1 MPTRTKRKPP
11 PLRFNLPVELKEK
24 LGFLLSKA
32 EDSKAFFARIGKIY
46 PPMDKRYK
54 LIKDAYDTA
63 RKAFRDKKREG
74 GGRYF
79 EHLRAVTLILLV
91 FMRERNAKVIAAALL
106 HDIVE
111 DIDGWS
117 IERVEREFG
126 KKVAKYVWWVTKPSI
141 SEEYPTKLDVDRK
154 YHLNLRYAPRNA
166 IAIKLADR
174 LHNCITMWGQDRER
188 MQRKVAET
196 RDFILPIAEEHML
209 TGIHALQSVLKL
221 IEKRYK
227 F

>member
-1 MPTRTKRKPP
+1 MPTRTRTKRKPP
-11 PLRFNLPVELKEK
+11 PLRLNLPVELQEK

-46 PPMDKRYK
+46 PPMDKRYR

-63 RKAFRDKKREG
+63 RKAFRDKKREN

-126 KKVAKYVWWVTKPSI
+126 KKSQSMCGGLQNLPSARNIQPSSMLIASIILTCGMHLVTQSRLSLQTGSIIASLCGVRTASACSAK
-141 SEEYPTKLDVDRK
+141 LRK
-154 YHLNLRYAPRNA
+154 TGTSFFRLQKIICSQAFMLFSRY
-166 IAIKLADR
+166 
-174 LHNCITMWGQDRER
+174 
-188 MQRKVAET
+188 
-196 RDFILPIAEEHML
+196 
-209 TGIHALQSVLKL
+209 
-221 IEKRYK
+221 
-227 F
+227 